1 MIIFNIVGIY
11 MILMK
16 LKKLLNQALDYMI
29 SYFISWGILQ
39 ATNEFIT
46 CMVKYFYENY
56 VIRVIKHEINSIYV

>member
-1 MIIFNIVGIY
+1 

-39 ATNEFIT
+39 ATNEFIA
-46 CMVKYFYENY
+46 CMVKYFYDCDF
-56 VIRVIKHEINSIYV
+56 VVLIIIRIKIRFKKEVSIYEL